1 LESLAVRWLFP
12 GKEVGIEARCVDCG
26 ESMIVRMKDD
36 KLLEANPETIV
47 GHITLPIRQWGAVA
61 NAFL

>member
-12 GKEVGIEARCVDCG
+12 GKEVRIDAHCLDCG
-26 ESMIVRMKDD
+26 EPIMIRTKDD
-36 KLLEANPETIV
+36 KLLEANPQTIV
-47 GHITLPIRQWGAVA
+47 GHITLPIRQWATVT